1 MGQAQCARERPGGG
15 IRGSENLG
23 DPAQHA
29 RGLVAFG
36 IGLRSVH
43 EALGVVRIVESPVV
57 DSPACDSAAE
67 VLREAQHEHRG
78 GGAAE
83 GEALDSD
90 AGAVDVWQRLQPP
103 RPGDVVPEL
112 DHGHLPER
120 LVHALAAVLA
130 RRARVAHDVDH
141 PVAEAPVVGGVA
153 VAPHVAHVGG
163 AGAAVELHDH
173 RVLAGGVEVLR
184 KRHQRIEVE
193 AVVLYPHYLGDGK
206 AVRRPGGVG
215 DLLTVEPVAAAAY
228 AHGRSA
234 GVGHPGGET
243 ASVFRELHSGDREL
257 RVGERRDPPLAVE
270 QVEGGVQS
278 GVALGGEPHA
288 AFGIRAQQPYVPVLP
303 VR

>member
-257 RVGERRDPPLAVE
+257 RVG
-270 QVEGGVQS
+270 
-278 GVALGGEPHA
+278 
-288 AFGIRAQQPYVPVLP
+288 
-303 VR
+303 